1 MGSSFIGLSCPVR
14 SLSLSHSFSRSRS
27 SDDELAS
34 SLRWV
39 SERMRLRRRFFLRAP
54 DPATKDPS
62 AVSSISSGPS
72 RGIGDVQRWAG
83 TSDWW
88 GKKKKFGMMDYR
100 QYQEAYGQQMLVFL
114 PPCFHFPPQKKLLHC
129 HPASCAGQ
137 RIPHL
142 SQYPPKITMSHICV
156 KELRE
161 SRERKLSRV
170 VVQKKTLTIFSLE
183 RSTPSL
189 PKRTWKG
196 EHWNDPSGCRTT
208 MTSIPPVS
216 VAGFRPRYSSFTVTN
231 TVSANWPTIFMVWD
245 CGQQNK
251 KWKQKESA
259 VTVFCCLWLDPS
271 SFYFHDVS
279 SNQ

>member
-1 MGSSFIGLSCPVR
+1 MTSWPLLSGECQNVCACDGVSFCECQTQRREIPQR
-14 SLSLSHSFSRSRS
+14 SPRSPQGPQEESGRCR
-27 SDDELAS
+27 DEQ
-34 SLRWV
+34 
-39 SERMRLRRRFFLRAP
+39 
-54 DPATKDPS
+54 
-62 AVSSISSGPS
+62 GP
-72 RGIGDVQRWAG
+72 RTVGR
-83 TSDWW
+83 
-88 GKKKKFGMMDYR
+88 KKKKFGMMDYR

-137 RIPHL
+137 RTPHL
-142 SQYPPKITMSHICV
+142 SQCPPKITVKHICV

-161 SRERKLSRV
+161 SRERKLSRFE
-170 VVQKKTLTIFSLE
+170 VQAKTLTIFSLE

-251 KWKQKESA
+251 KWEQKVSA
-259 VTVFCCLWLDPS
+259 VAVFCCRWLHPS
-271 SFYFHDVS
+271 SFYFHNVS

>member
-1 MGSSFIGLSCPVR
+1 ML
-14 SLSLSHSFSRSRS
+14 
-27 SDDELAS
+27 
-34 SLRWV
+34 
-39 SERMRLRRRFFLRAP
+39 
-54 DPATKDPS
+54 
-62 AVSSISSGPS
+62 
-72 RGIGDVQRWAG
+72 
-83 TSDWW
+83 
-88 GKKKKFGMMDYR
+88 DYR